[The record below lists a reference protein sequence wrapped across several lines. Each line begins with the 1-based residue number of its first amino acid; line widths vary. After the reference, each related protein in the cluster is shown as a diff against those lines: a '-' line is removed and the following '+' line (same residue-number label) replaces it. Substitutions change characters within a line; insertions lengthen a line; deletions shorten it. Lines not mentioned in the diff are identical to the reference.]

1 MHNQLIVRTTPENL
15 EQIKRIIRRLDVA
28 PRQLLITVRQ
38 GAVAKA
44 SGSSAAISGR
54 LRWGD
59 RSRLSLPDRGAD
71 GLSIE
76 QRSRSGAIRGRV
88 QAFHAH
94 SDDESVQ
101 QVRVLEGHEALI
113 QIGQAIP
120 MTDYFAFLG
129 PDTAQVRTEYL
140 DVTRGFAV
148 VARLSGDRV
157 TLHISPWRERLTT
170 MGGTG
175 EFEVQRLHTT
185 VTGRLDEWMDIGGAI
200 QGLVTREAGTAYR
213 ITIQAEDRRQVL
225 LKVEE
230 VP

>member
-1 MHNQLIVRTTPENL
+1 
-15 EQIKRIIRRLDVA
+15 
-28 PRQLLITVRQ
+28 
-38 GAVAKA
+38 
-44 SGSSAAISGR
+44 
-54 LRWGD
+54 
-59 RSRLSLPDRGAD
+59 
-71 GLSIE
+71 
-76 QRSRSGAIRGRV
+76 
-88 QAFHAH
+88 
-94 SDDESVQ
+94 
-101 QVRVLEGHEALI
+101 
-113 QIGQAIP
+113 
-120 MTDYFAFLG
+120 
-129 PDTAQVRTEYL
+129 
-140 DVTRGFAV
+140 
-148 VARLSGDRV
+148 V